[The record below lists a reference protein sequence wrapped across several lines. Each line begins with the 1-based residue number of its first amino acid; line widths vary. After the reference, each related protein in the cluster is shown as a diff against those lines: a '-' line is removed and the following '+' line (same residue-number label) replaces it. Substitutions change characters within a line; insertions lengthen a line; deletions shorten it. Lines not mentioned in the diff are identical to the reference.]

1 MKPMT
6 TTCGPPFVA
15 PSAVARVS
23 RARRATRPR
32 VCARGGEDT
41 LADARRARRVG
52 GARASVVAR
61 ARTRAVIAR
70 ASVSRLAPQQ
80 TRIDGV
86 DAYVSRM
93 ADLVPPSAAVAAL
106 SAFALTAMTF
116 MIGCLVT
123 LREVVRAC
131 REATLASR
139 AVRNCANSIDGSC
152 ASVNRCTAKIDGT
165 CSGIDDFLVQASTI
179 GTTTSNILTEAGLL
193 QRRVTELPNALLGA
207 LGDATE
213 PPPPRSVLA
222 SREGESVEEVARRD
236 IVLGK
241 EITGRR
247 LGNGWIGSTMHRF
260 FFSRDNTFVVGE
272 YVAVKRSNN
281 TYTWG
286 VVEMTDSDESE
297 DGKGV
302 NGVESSRDSVLG
314 DSIESEAAACAWP
327 PRDLPAE
334 EVAKQIEEAN
344 QITFGKVFRA
354 LIRMPIPKSL
364 GETERQYR
372 VVVELDRDLYRFKY
386 VDASLLGKRY

>member
-1 MKPMT
+1 MAT
-6 TTCGPPFVA
+6 TRGSLFVA

-23 RARRATRPR
+23 RARRASCPR
-32 VCARGGEDT
+32 VCARGVDT
-41 LADARRARRVG
+41 LVDSRVARRVDG
-52 GARASVVAR
+52 SRAAVVAR
-61 ARTRAVIAR
+61 ARARVVIAR
-70 ASVSRLAPQQ
+70 ASASRLAPQQ
-80 TRIDGV
+80 THIDGV

-93 ADLVPPSAAVAAL
+93 ADFVPPSAAAAAL
-106 SAFALTAMTF
+106 SAFALTAMGF

-152 ASVNRCTAKIDGT
+152 SSVDRCTTNIDET

-179 GTTTSNILTEAGLL
+179 GMTTNNILTEAGLL
-193 QRRVTELPNALLGA
+193 QRRVTELPNALIGA

-260 FFSRDNTFVVGE
+260 FFSRENTFEVGE

-286 VVEMTDSDESE
+286 VIEMTDSGESE
-297 DGKGV
+297 HGEEL
-302 NGVESSRDSVLG
+302 NGVEASRDSVLG
-314 DSIESEAAACAWP
+314 DSIESEAATCAWP
-327 PRDLPAE
+327 MRDLPAE
-334 EVAKQIEEAN
+334 EAAKQIEEAN
-344 QITFGKVFRA
+344 QITVGKVFRA

>member
-1 MKPMT
+1 M
-6 TTCGPPFVA
+6 
-15 PSAVARVS
+15 
-23 RARRATRPR
+23 
-32 VCARGGEDT
+32 
-41 LADARRARRVG
+41 
-52 GARASVVAR
+52 
-61 ARTRAVIAR
+61 VIAR
-70 ASVSRLAPQQ
+70 ASASRLAPQQ

-93 ADLVPPSAAVAAL
+93 ADFVPPSAAAAAL
-106 SAFALTAMTF
+106 SAFALTAMGF

-152 ASVNRCTAKIDGT
+152 SSVDRCTTNIDET

-179 GTTTSNILTEAGLL
+179 GMTTNNILTEAGLL
-193 QRRVTELPNALLGA
+193 QRRVTELPNALIGA

-260 FFSRDNTFVVGE
+260 FFSRENTFEVGE

-286 VVEMTDSDESE
+286 VIEMTDSDESE
-297 DGKGV
+297 YGEEL
-302 NGVESSRDSVLG
+302 NGVEASRDSVLG
-314 DSIESEAAACAWP
+314 DSIESEAATCAWP
-327 PRDLPAE
+327 MRDLPAE
-334 EVAKQIEEAN
+334 EAAKQIEEAN
-344 QITFGKVFRA
+344 QITVGKVFRA